1 MAKVLVTLF
10 KSQVNLKSQFRQTEG
25 LAASYQMRIYI
36 ITLFHTKNR
45 AFSTLSRTVEIISC

>member
-10 KSQVNLKSQFRQTEG
+10 KSQVNVRSQFRQASKG
-25 LAASYQMRIYI
+25 LQMRLYI

-45 AFSTLSRTVEIISC
+45 AFSTLSRTVEIIGCC